1 MLLKHIRYALDISCF
16 TILFFVKNK
25 IKESR
30 ANSMKIDPELH
41 EFLEAAK
48 KLHNKRLFK
57 EISIETLQKVNY
69 EIATDPEIKKD
80 LEKFFK

>member
-1 MLLKHIRYALDISCF
+1 
-16 TILFFVKNK
+16 
-25 IKESR
+25 
-30 ANSMKIDPELH
+30 MKIDPELH